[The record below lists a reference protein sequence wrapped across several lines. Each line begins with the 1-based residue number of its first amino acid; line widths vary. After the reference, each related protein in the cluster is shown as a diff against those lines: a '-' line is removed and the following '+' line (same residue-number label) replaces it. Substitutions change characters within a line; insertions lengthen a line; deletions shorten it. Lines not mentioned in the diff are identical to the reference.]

1 VTMPQPEMKP
11 PEAQRP
17 EASRWLV
24 RFTRAER
31 SIHHVTALL
40 MLTCLLTAAL
50 LYVPVLATL
59 VGRRE
64 MIKTVHVWCGFALP
78 APIVLGLLSRAF
90 RADLGRLNRFVPA
103 DWEWLRRK
111 DRRAVRG
118 GRGILPVGK
127 FNAGQKLNAAFTAGA
142 ILLMLG
148 TGEIMTFP
156 GPWGDRWRTGSTF
169 VHDWLFLVIVVVT
182 AGHLW
187 EAFRD
192 RGALNGMLTG
202 RVDEGWAARHHAGW
216 ASAQVNSAQ
225 VNSARAAS
233 TQVTREDG
241 DPDGAPGEQGS
252 EFAKRR
258 PGMS

>member
-1 VTMPQPEMKP
+1 MN
-11 PEAQRP
+11 RRD
-17 EASRWLV
+17 ASRWLV

-40 MLTCLLTAAL
+40 MLVCLLTAAL
-50 LYVPVLATL
+50 LYLPMLSTL

-64 MIKTVHVWCGFALP
+64 MVKTVHVWCGFALP
-78 APIVLGLLSRAF
+78 VPILLGLLSRAF
-90 RADLGRLNRFVPA
+90 RADLRRLNRFGMW
-103 DWEWLRRK
+103 DWEWLRRS
-111 DRRAVRG
+111 DRRAVRD

-142 ILLMLG
+142 ILIMLG

-156 GPWGDRWRTGSTF
+156 GPWGDRWRTGATF
-169 VHDWLFLVIVVVT
+169 VHDWLFLIIVVVT

-187 EAFRD
+187 EASRD
-192 RGALNGMLTG
+192 RGALTGMLTG
-202 RVDEGWAARHHAGW
+202 RVDADWAARHHARW
-216 ASAQVNSAQ
+216 ADAMSRSRNAGGKSPGDQQDAQVST
-225 VNSARAAS
+225 VDDDPGDAAA
-233 TQVTREDG
+233 G
-241 DPDGAPGEQGS
+241 HGP

>member
-1 VTMPQPEMKP
+1 MPPHDSPVE
-11 PEAQRP
+11 EARTP
-17 EASRWLV
+17 LWLV

-40 MLTCLLTAAL
+40 MLVCLVTAAF
-50 LYVPVLATL
+50 LYFPALSTV

-64 MIKTVHVWCGFALP
+64 LLKTVHVWCGFALP
-78 APIVLGLLSRAF
+78 VPIVLGLVSRAF
-90 RADLGRLNRFVPA
+90 RTDLRRLNRFAPH
-103 DWEWLRRK
+103 DWEWLRRS

-118 GRGILPVGK
+118 GRGVLPVGK

-148 TGEIMTFP
+148 TGEVLTFP
-156 GPWGDRWRTGSTF
+156 GPWPDRWRTGATF
-169 VHDWLFLVIVVVT
+169 VHDWLFLLILVVT

-187 EAFRD
+187 EALRD
-192 RGALNGMLTG
+192 RGALTGMLTG
-202 RVDEGWAARHHAGW
+202 RVDREWAQRHHAGW
-216 ASAQVNSAQ
+216 VDIAPE
-225 VNSARAAS
+225 ARAK
-233 TQVTREDG
+233 TQVSAPEAESDGSSGEDG
-241 DPDGAPGEQGS
+241 A

>member
-1 VTMPQPEMKP
+1 MN
-11 PEAQRP
+11 RP
-17 EASRWLV
+17 DPSRWLL

-40 MLTCLLTAAL
+40 MLACLATAAL
-50 LYVPVLATL
+50 LYVPVLSTL

-64 MIKTVHVWCGFALP
+64 MVKTVHVWCGFALP
-78 APIVLGLLSRAF
+78 VPIVLGLLSRAF

-103 DWEWLRRK
+103 DWEWLKRG
-111 DRRAVRG
+111 DRRAVQG

-142 ILLMLG
+142 ILIMLG

-156 GPWGDRWRTGSTF
+156 GPWGDRWRTGATF
-169 VHDWLFLVIVVVT
+169 VHDWLFLIIVVVT

-187 EAFRD
+187 EASRD
-192 RGALNGMLTG
+192 RGALTGMLTG
-202 RVDEGWAARHHAGW
+202 RVDPDWAARHHVDWAG
-216 ASAQVNSAQ
+216 AVSRSREAGGKSPNSQEDAQVRT
-225 VNSARAAS
+225 V
-233 TQVTREDG
+233 DG
-241 DPDGAPGEQGS
+241 DPDDGSGEPGPN
-252 EFAKRR
+252 FAKRR